1 MFVRKWMGWWACFP
15 AAGGDLCRT
24 DPDVAAADEQQR
36 QQEAQQQHR
45 HLVGVF
51 GGSGPLF
58 PTKGAVRSARVV
70 GENLVLRHWH
80 GAQQRQGP
88 DDAQPEQRI
97 LTASNRRPRTHH
109 RDVAVHGHGG
119 EREDADQHAD
129 GGEKVRELTEESS
142 EHPLWQRV
150 DGGMERDAEEE
161 EEEVRGAQVQDEE
174 VGGAPGFSSP
184 SVSTPAPISH
194 LPDHHHH

>member
-1 MFVRKWMGWWACFP
+1 M
-15 AAGGDLCRT
+15 
-24 DPDVAAADEQQR
+24 
-36 QQEAQQQHR
+36 
-45 HLVGVF
+45 
-51 GGSGPLF
+51 
-58 PTKGAVRSARVV
+58 V

-80 GAQQRQGP
+80 RAQQRQGP
-88 DDAQPEQRI
+88 DDAQPDQRI

-129 GGEKVRELTEESS
+129 GGEKMRELTEESS

-161 EEEVRGAQVQDEE
+161 EEEVRGAQVQDED

-184 SVSTPAPISH
+184 RVSTPAPISH